1 MLSLGINVCLGTDSL
16 ASNPSLSILDE
27 MRFLRSHYRDL
38 CSDQILRMGT
48 INGARGLGLATK
60 TGSIA
65 SGKRADLVVVPLE
78 TTADAPDWESI
89 LQTSLQPIAVYC
101 AGEVVHPQPRIRRQ

>member
-1 MLSLGINVCLGTDSL
+1 MCALGTDSL

-27 MRFLRSHYRDL
+27 MRYLRSHYRDL

-78 TTADAPDWESI
+78 TDSRRPGLGIDSANI
-89 LQTSLQPIAVYC
+89 LTTHCSLLCGRSWYIRSREA
-101 AGEVVHPQPRIRRQ
+101 RRQ